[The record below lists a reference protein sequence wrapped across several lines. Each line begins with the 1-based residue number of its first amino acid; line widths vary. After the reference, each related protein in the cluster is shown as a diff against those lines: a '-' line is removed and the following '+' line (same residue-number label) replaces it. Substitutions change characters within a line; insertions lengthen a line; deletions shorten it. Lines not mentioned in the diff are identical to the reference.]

1 MSKAQMNTKTRD
13 AMDRVFRGAMIQ
25 AYAGAEAA
33 DEIRASTIA
42 YNARTARASSKRQ
55 FIQNS
60 GVLRAS
66 EARHIVD
73 TRAEKEAVRLLKVQQ
88 RKEAREAKRAT
99 EQPEPSIQLDFEAG
113 CFNTF

>member
-1 MSKAQMNTKTRD
+1 MNTKTRN
-13 AMDRVFRGAMIQ
+13 AIDRVFRGAIIQ

-42 YNARTARASSKRQ
+42 YNARTARASSKHQ
-55 FIQNS
+55 FIQNG

-73 TRAEKEAVRLLKVQQ
+73 TRATKEQERLLKAQQ
-88 RKEAREAKRAT
+88 RKEARAVKVAT
-99 EQPEPSIQLDFEAG
+99 EQRESSTQLDFEAC
-113 CFNTF
+113 CFNIF